1 MNNLKSGFVS
11 IVGRSNVGKSTLLNR
26 IIGEKISII
35 SNKPQT
41 TRFNLKLIYNS
52 LDSQIIFVDTPGVQN
67 PKNKLGEFM
76 LKESKNSLKDVDLI
90 LYMVDSN
97 LEIGELDNKI
107 IDILEKINL
116 PKICVI
122 NKIDTLNSEDL
133 SKIILKYED
142 INLFDKIIPISAS
155 EGTNVY
161 NLIDSIKS
169 FLPFGP
175 RYYSDDM
182 ITDLTERD
190 IVAEIIREKT
200 LNLLRDEI
208 PHGINILIEKF
219 SLRKYKPII
228 DIDAVICVEKKS
240 HKGMVIGKNGSMILK
255 IGKFARLDIEKFLD
269 SKVNLKLFVKIDDDW
284 RSKSFKVKEFGYFD
298 ESYRMI
304 DDHPFVLKYL
314 REGNHIHFFDRCVI
328 KYRGGGVSSAENCNL
343 KYMEESD
350 MIFAN
355 EVTPFAKNPKKI
367 LKQYMAWKRH
377 RRLLNNYLI
386 EKSRYENNRIMIII
400 LQIMVRMKMPLYTMK
415 RIVEKF
421 VIERILNRIFRI
433 IVNHGGRR
441 DETNNMCYQPWCIA
455 SDTSAF
461 TSN

>member
-240 HKGMVIGKNGSMILK
+240 HKGMVIGKSGSMILK

-284 RSKSFKVKEFGYFD
+284 RSKSFKVKEFGYF
-298 ESYRMI
+298 R
-304 DDHPFVLKYL
+304 K
-314 REGNHIHFFDRCVI
+314 
-328 KYRGGGVSSAENCNL
+328 
-343 KYMEESD
+343 
-350 MIFAN
+350 
-355 EVTPFAKNPKKI
+355 
-367 LKQYMAWKRH
+367 
-377 RRLLNNYLI
+377 
-386 EKSRYENNRIMIII
+386 
-400 LQIMVRMKMPLYTMK
+400 
-415 RIVEKF
+415 
-421 VIERILNRIFRI
+421 
-433 IVNHGGRR
+433 
-441 DETNNMCYQPWCIA
+441 
-455 SDTSAF
+455 
-461 TSN
+461 

>member
-182 ITDLTERD
+182 ITDLIERD

-284 RSKSFKVKEFGYFD
+284 RSKSFKVKEFGYF
-298 ESYRMI
+298 R
-304 DDHPFVLKYL
+304 K
-314 REGNHIHFFDRCVI
+314 
-328 KYRGGGVSSAENCNL
+328 
-343 KYMEESD
+343 
-350 MIFAN
+350 
-355 EVTPFAKNPKKI
+355 
-367 LKQYMAWKRH
+367 
-377 RRLLNNYLI
+377 
-386 EKSRYENNRIMIII
+386 
-400 LQIMVRMKMPLYTMK
+400 
-415 RIVEKF
+415 
-421 VIERILNRIFRI
+421 
-433 IVNHGGRR
+433 
-441 DETNNMCYQPWCIA
+441 
-455 SDTSAF
+455 
-461 TSN
+461 

>member
-161 NLIDSIKS
+161 SLIDSIKS

-284 RSKSFKVKEFGYFD
+284 RSKSFKVKEFGYF
-298 ESYRMI
+298 R
-304 DDHPFVLKYL
+304 K
-314 REGNHIHFFDRCVI
+314 
-328 KYRGGGVSSAENCNL
+328 
-343 KYMEESD
+343 
-350 MIFAN
+350 
-355 EVTPFAKNPKKI
+355 
-367 LKQYMAWKRH
+367 
-377 RRLLNNYLI
+377 
-386 EKSRYENNRIMIII
+386 
-400 LQIMVRMKMPLYTMK
+400 
-415 RIVEKF
+415 
-421 VIERILNRIFRI
+421 
-433 IVNHGGRR
+433 
-441 DETNNMCYQPWCIA
+441 
-455 SDTSAF
+455 
-461 TSN
+461 

>member
-97 LEIGELDNKI
+97 LEIGVLDNQI
-107 IDILEKINL
+107 IDILKRINL

-161 NLIDSIKS
+161 SLIDSIKS

-255 IGKFARLDIEKFLD
+255 IGKSARLDIENFLE

-284 RSKSFKVKEFGYFD
+284 RSKSFKVKEFGYF
-298 ESYRMI
+298 R
-304 DDHPFVLKYL
+304 K
-314 REGNHIHFFDRCVI
+314 
-328 KYRGGGVSSAENCNL
+328 
-343 KYMEESD
+343 
-350 MIFAN
+350 
-355 EVTPFAKNPKKI
+355 
-367 LKQYMAWKRH
+367 
-377 RRLLNNYLI
+377 
-386 EKSRYENNRIMIII
+386 
-400 LQIMVRMKMPLYTMK
+400 
-415 RIVEKF
+415 
-421 VIERILNRIFRI
+421 
-433 IVNHGGRR
+433 
-441 DETNNMCYQPWCIA
+441 
-455 SDTSAF
+455 
-461 TSN
+461 

>member
-26 IIGEKISII
+26 INGEKISII

-284 RSKSFKVKEFGYFD
+284 RSKSFKVKEFGYF
-298 ESYRMI
+298 R
-304 DDHPFVLKYL
+304 K
-314 REGNHIHFFDRCVI
+314 
-328 KYRGGGVSSAENCNL
+328 
-343 KYMEESD
+343 
-350 MIFAN
+350 
-355 EVTPFAKNPKKI
+355 
-367 LKQYMAWKRH
+367 
-377 RRLLNNYLI
+377 
-386 EKSRYENNRIMIII
+386 
-400 LQIMVRMKMPLYTMK
+400 
-415 RIVEKF
+415 
-421 VIERILNRIFRI
+421 
-433 IVNHGGRR
+433 
-441 DETNNMCYQPWCIA
+441 
-455 SDTSAF
+455 
-461 TSN
+461 

>member
-255 IGKFARLDIEKFLD
+255 IGKSARLDIENFLE

-284 RSKSFKVKEFGYFD
+284 RSKSFKVKEFGYF
-298 ESYRMI
+298 R
-304 DDHPFVLKYL
+304 K
-314 REGNHIHFFDRCVI
+314 
-328 KYRGGGVSSAENCNL
+328 
-343 KYMEESD
+343 
-350 MIFAN
+350 
-355 EVTPFAKNPKKI
+355 
-367 LKQYMAWKRH
+367 
-377 RRLLNNYLI
+377 
-386 EKSRYENNRIMIII
+386 
-400 LQIMVRMKMPLYTMK
+400 
-415 RIVEKF
+415 
-421 VIERILNRIFRI
+421 
-433 IVNHGGRR
+433 
-441 DETNNMCYQPWCIA
+441 
-455 SDTSAF
+455 
-461 TSN
+461 

>member
-175 RYYSDDM
+175 RYYYDDM

-284 RSKSFKVKEFGYFD
+284 RSKSFKVKEFGYF
-298 ESYRMI
+298 R
-304 DDHPFVLKYL
+304 K
-314 REGNHIHFFDRCVI
+314 
-328 KYRGGGVSSAENCNL
+328 
-343 KYMEESD
+343 
-350 MIFAN
+350 
-355 EVTPFAKNPKKI
+355 
-367 LKQYMAWKRH
+367 
-377 RRLLNNYLI
+377 
-386 EKSRYENNRIMIII
+386 
-400 LQIMVRMKMPLYTMK
+400 
-415 RIVEKF
+415 
-421 VIERILNRIFRI
+421 
-433 IVNHGGRR
+433 
-441 DETNNMCYQPWCIA
+441 
-455 SDTSAF
+455 
-461 TSN
+461 

>member
-1 MNNLKSGFVS
+1 MSNLKSGFVS

-284 RSKSFKVKEFGYFD
+284 RSKSFKVKEFGYF
-298 ESYRMI
+298 R
-304 DDHPFVLKYL
+304 K
-314 REGNHIHFFDRCVI
+314 
-328 KYRGGGVSSAENCNL
+328 
-343 KYMEESD
+343 
-350 MIFAN
+350 
-355 EVTPFAKNPKKI
+355 
-367 LKQYMAWKRH
+367 
-377 RRLLNNYLI
+377 
-386 EKSRYENNRIMIII
+386 
-400 LQIMVRMKMPLYTMK
+400 
-415 RIVEKF
+415 
-421 VIERILNRIFRI
+421 
-433 IVNHGGRR
+433 
-441 DETNNMCYQPWCIA
+441 
-455 SDTSAF
+455 
-461 TSN
+461 

>member
-269 SKVNLKLFVKIDDDW
+269 SKVNLKLFDKIDDDW
-284 RSKSFKVKEFGYFD
+284 RSKSFKVKEFGYF
-298 ESYRMI
+298 R
-304 DDHPFVLKYL
+304 K
-314 REGNHIHFFDRCVI
+314 
-328 KYRGGGVSSAENCNL
+328 
-343 KYMEESD
+343 
-350 MIFAN
+350 
-355 EVTPFAKNPKKI
+355 
-367 LKQYMAWKRH
+367 
-377 RRLLNNYLI
+377 
-386 EKSRYENNRIMIII
+386 
-400 LQIMVRMKMPLYTMK
+400 
-415 RIVEKF
+415 
-421 VIERILNRIFRI
+421 
-433 IVNHGGRR
+433 
-441 DETNNMCYQPWCIA
+441 
-455 SDTSAF
+455 
-461 TSN
+461 